1 MAKKQSFSD
10 KSNKR
15 AHTMSCP
22 VCKESYQF
30 IKLTKATKGDKGAW
44 KFKDQN
50 IGVCKCNNAEV
61 YGQFLSIQPFDFE
74 DGSYTSRL
82 FFV

>member
-10 KSNKR
+10 KSNKKSH
-15 AHTMSCP
+15 AMTCP
-22 VCKESYQF
+22 VCQESLQY
-30 IKLTKATKGDKGAW
+30 IKMVKATKGANGAW

-61 YGQFLSIQPFDFE
+61 YG
-74 DGSYTSRL
+74 
-82 FFV
+82 